1 MVWGRTWIWPK
12 SATYDIKFLEEHING
27 IIYNESVLQASKLT
41 GTDENRDK
49 IKYNLYEYVAKF

>member
-1 MVWGRTWIWPK
+1 
-12 SATYDIKFLEEHING
+12 LEEHING